1 METVK
6 NKIIS
11 DNDINITI
19 STLSETLIDIL
30 KDIEYLEEK
39 KNNESLNDAEYQELA
54 DARGFSDAIKTTI
67 NFYKNIL

>member
-54 DARGFSDAIKTTI
+54 DARVFGDAIKTTI